1 MTQTP
6 PGQPSRR
13 DGTGPSSGLE
23 QPTVTPCCPG
33 PHPRTAGLHYQN
45 IISGPFLLQFVKT
58 VPTIVNRHDR
68 NAVTRADVL
77 HLFLTR
83 TEKLSRAAMTVNQ
96 TLSQPILHL
105 SQVVMHTYTN
115 RSPNLSE

>member
-1 MTQTP
+1 M
-6 PGQPSRR
+6 
-13 DGTGPSSGLE
+13 
-23 QPTVTPCCPG
+23 
-33 PHPRTAGLHYQN
+33 
-45 IISGPFLLQFVKT
+45 QFVKT
-58 VPTIVNRHDR
+58 VQVPTIVSRHYR
-68 NAVTRADVL
+68 NAVTLRADVL

-83 TEKLSRAAMTVNQ
+83 TEKLSRAAITVNQ